1 MSEAREHAAPLELHL
16 LLGAPEETVRE
27 AAWEKLMAAHTRL
40 ILAAARSFGGGHDEA
55 LNRYAYILEKCRESD
70 FRRLRTF
77 EGSGGASFSTW
88 LTVIARRLCLD
99 YERARYG
106 RYPTVAKSG
115 DNSNR
120 AVRRSLVD
128 SIAVDLDIDR
138 IESPEADSQETA
150 MVRAECTR
158 TLRALWSGLTPREQL
173 LLALRFEDDL
183 PAARIASMLG
193 LPTPFH
199 VYRQLNGVL
208 AKLRAA
214 LVSRGIDGPGD

>member
-1 MSEAREHAAPLELHL
+1 VSNGREHAAPLELHL

-27 AAWEKLMAAHTRL
+27 AAWEKLIAAHTRL
-40 ILAAARSFGGGHDEA
+40 LLAAARSFGDGHDEVM
-55 LNRYAYILEKCRESD
+55 NRYAYILEKCRESD

-77 EGSGGASFSTW
+77 DGSCGASFSTW

-99 YERARYG
+99 YERVRYG
-106 RYPTVAKSG
+106 RYPAGAKADG
-115 DNSNR
+115 NSNR

-128 SIAVDLDIDR
+128 SIALELDIDLL
-138 IESPEADSQETA
+138 ETPDTTSQETA
-150 MVRAECTR
+150 LVRAERTS
-158 TLRALWSGLTPREQL
+158 TLRAVLSGLSPREQL

-183 PAARIASMLG
+183 PAVRIAGMLG

-199 VYRQLNGVL
+199 VYRQMNGVL

>member
-1 MSEAREHAAPLELHL
+1 M
-16 LLGAPEETVRE
+16 
-27 AAWEKLMAAHTRL
+27 
-40 ILAAARSFGGGHDEA
+40 
-55 LNRYAYILEKCRESD
+55 NRYAYILEKCRESD

-77 EGSGGASFSTW
+77 DGAAGASFSTW

-99 YERARYG
+99 YERTRYG
-106 RYPTVAKSG
+106 RHSAGAKTD

-120 AVRRSLVD
+120 TVRRALMD
-128 SIAVDLDIDR
+128 SIALELDIDL
-138 IESPEADSQETA
+138 IESPDTDSQEKVL
-150 MVRAECTR
+150 VRAERTA
-158 TLRALWSGLTPREQL
+158 TLRAVLAGLTPREQL

-183 PAARIASMLG
+183 TAARMASMLG

-199 VYRQLNGVL
+199 VYRQLNALL